1 MADSVPR
8 RASALAPYR
17 SALFVVASWV
27 GLLGLGRAYR
37 LWLRADDAIYRI
49 LSGFPALAQ
58 IAHHWL
64 DVFTDSFSASYGV
77 TVAAATLIVPLGFVL
92 RLVAR
97 ARVRAGASDPLAALR
112 SWRDAHPALT
122 LTLLAAFPVLT
133 QLLWARNL
141 WWRVSHYGV
150 LANLAFFVAPVLYGW
165 AQVRLMRSGAR
176 DLLAPTLPATTD
188 AAPAL
193 DPDAIRFAA
202 VAVTR
207 ETKGAVAGLAALT
220 LGVAAWVAT
229 RPILDLFRDP
239 HVLTVLASYV
249 GVAAVSA
256 LVFRRASRIAVGVDG
271 IYVGGSSRPCFYAYR
286 GLDEV
291 RVRNGDIELVKR
303 ERVVL
308 RLQLHGQD
316 ATRRE
321 AIVARITDA
330 LARAKEVDRDAA
342 AHFVTSRSTEKVSD
356 AVQGKLDYRMPSV
369 SEDAL
374 WSLVEG
380 QGVDAPTRQAAAEA
394 LSRRGVSG
402 DRARFR
408 VAAAHCADPR
418 VRVVLED
425 LGSDVEEAGEPR
437 SAARLRGGPG
447 EEQST
452 GGGRQRGHAAQ

>member
-1 MADSVPR
+1 MI
-8 RASALAPYR
+8 
-17 SALFVVASWV
+17 W
-27 GLLGLGRAYR
+27 LLRER
-37 LWLRADDAIYRI
+37 WLWFRADDAIYRV
-49 LSGFPALAQ
+49 LSGVPALAQ

-64 DVFTDSFSASYGV
+64 DVFTDSFTASYVV
-77 TVAAATLIVPLGFVL
+77 TLAAATLMVPLGFVV

-112 SWRDAHPALT
+112 SWRDAHPSLSLA
-122 LTLLAAFPVLT
+122 LLAAFPALA
-133 QLLWARNL
+133 QLMWMRML
-141 WWRVSHYGV
+141 WWRVSHYSV
-150 LANLAFFVAPVLYGW
+150 LANLALFVAPALYGW
-165 AQVRLMRSGAR
+165 AQVRLMRGGAR
-176 DLLAPTLPATTD
+176 DLLAPTVTATTD

-193 DPDAIRFAA
+193 DPDEIRFAA

-207 ETKGAVAGLAALT
+207 ETKAAVGGLAALT

-239 HVLTVLASYV
+239 RVLAVLAGYV
-249 GVAAVSA
+249 AIAAASA

-271 IYVGGSSRPCFYAYR
+271 IYVGGSSRPRFYAYR
-286 GLDEV
+286 DLDEV
-291 RVRNGDIELVKR
+291 RVRGGDVELVKR
-303 ERVVL
+303 GRVML
-308 RLQLHGQD
+308 RLQLHGED

-321 AIVARITDA
+321 AIVARIAGA

-356 AVQGKLDYRMPSV
+356 AVQGRLDYRMPSV

-394 LSRRGVSG
+394 LARRGARG

-418 VRVVLED
+418 VRVVLEE
-425 LGSDVEEAGEPR
+425 LGSGEETAEEGEER

-447 EEQST
+447 EEEGP
-452 GGGRQRGHAAQ
+452 GGGGQRGHAAQ